1 MLLVVVRGIGSS
13 LDELL
18 SRLRTT
24 NRMGRR
30 KGSNMKKYQIIA
42 ALFATILTMRSGVNV
57 FEGHKETYYNLPMR
71 KVCDRAANNGL
82 IADYSESE
90 DGLKMYGPF
99 VIVAADWNVHPYGSI
114 VNTSRGIG
122 IVLDTGDFAKT
133 DNQIIDIA
141 VTW

>member
-1 MLLVVVRGIGSS
+1 
-13 LDELL
+13 
-18 SRLRTT
+18 
-24 NRMGRR
+24 
-30 KGSNMKKYQIIA
+30 MKKYQIIA
-42 ALFATILTMRSGVNV
+42 ALLATILTMRSGVNV
-57 FEGHKETYYNLPMR
+57 FEGHKETFYNLPMH
-71 KVCDRAANNGL
+71 KICERAANNGL
-82 IADYSESE
+82 IAEYSESE

-99 VIVAADWNVHPYGSI
+99 GSI

>member
-1 MLLVVVRGIGSS
+1 
-13 LDELL
+13 
-18 SRLRTT
+18 
-24 NRMGRR
+24 
-30 KGSNMKKYQIIA
+30 MKKYQIIA
-42 ALFATILTMRSGVNV
+42 ALLATILTMRSGVNV

-71 KVCDRAANNGL
+71 KICERAANNGL

-122 IVLDTGDFAKT
+122 IVLDTGEFTTA
-133 DNQIIDIA
+133 DNQIIDIKGVEGDWPYGFNYFEDA
-141 VTW
+141 LSLIDDDYSKLRVI